1 MGKKMGINTKAVEA
15 RERKDALKKA
25 KNEAIERKKDD
36 EFWRD
41 DDKHVNRKLDR
52 QREREIKAQ
61 EERERK
67 AANKV
72 AYEREM
78 ELAEKSAKTKV
89 SKQQQLAAEQP
100 VKVTRHEIEKS
111 LHDEQ
116 KQLNTKQVKKVNL
129 APIPLVPN
137 LNHLDDGEDA
147 SNIDQALDLL
157 KSHTINDLT
166 AGATPSKGPTSTSKR
181 K

>member
-1 MGKKMGINTKAVEA
+1 MGKKMGINTKAAEA

-25 KNEAIERKKDD
+25 KNEAIERKKED

-61 EERERK
+61 EERDRK

-89 SKQQQLAAEQP
+89 SKQQLLAAEQP

-111 LHDEQ
+111 LGDEQ
-116 KQLNTKQVKKVNL
+116 KQLNTKLPKKVN
-129 APIPLVPN
+129 ATPIPLVPN
-137 LNHLDDGEDA
+137 LNHLEEGEDA

-157 KSHTINDLT
+157 KSHTINDLSGSVP
-166 AGATPSKGPTSTSKR
+166 AKGPTSTSKR

>member
-1 MGKKMGINTKAVEA
+1 MGKKMGINTKAAEA

-25 KNEAIERKKDD
+25 KNEAIERKKEE

-61 EERERK
+61 EEKERK

-89 SKQQQLAAEQP
+89 SKQQLLAAEQP

-111 LHDEQ
+111 LVDEQ
-116 KQLNTKQVKKVNL
+116 RQLSKQVKKVNPV
-129 APIPLVPN
+129 PIPLVPN

-157 KSHTINDLT
+157 KSHTISDL
-166 AGATPSKGPTSTSKR
+166 AGNIPRGSSSTTKR